1 MGKKASVIS
10 QTELISYIAPYV
22 VYTFVSMNIM
32 HMFVDLH
39 GSLSGQ

>member
-10 QTELISYIAPYV
+10 QTGLISYIAPYV
-22 VYTFVSMNIM
+22 VYTFVRMNIM